1 MLESVANYLMRFA
14 GKRSSMRIR
23 IPNLDGKEKYIED
36 KSSIVLIG
44 ANGSGKT
51 RMSVWIDDNNPE
63 INIHRISAQKSL
75 NLPQM
80 VSPTE
85 MQAAEEE
92 FLYGTTNDNKSWLR
106 RQGKRNSRWGNAPET
121 YLLDDYQKL
130 MKYLMT
136 ENYEKS
142 IEYREKHKDGKTEF
156 DNTTRLEKIKEI
168 WEDVILHR
176 KIKICAGKI
185 ETSNRDEGKYYNG
198 SEMSDG
204 ERAIFYFIGEI
215 LCAKE
220 NSLIIIDEP
229 ENHLHK
235 SILVRLWNA
244 IEASRTDCVFLYITH
259 NLEFASSR
267 INSQIIWVK
276 EFLAEDTWEYDLL
289 DDVNT
294 SDSLKFEIMGNRQKV
309 LLVEGTSSKSLDR
322 KLYSKVYIEYNIL
335 SMESCNAVIQ
345 TTKAYN
351 QTHNLHYT
359 EVKGIVDRD
368 RRDDEEILQLKEK
381 NIFVP
386 DVSEIENLFLL
397 TDVIKIVAEKQD
409 KTEIDQIVLEVQEK
423 TFEFL
428 ENKIE
433 EQALLFTQQRNV
445 NYIIQ
450 KINKSVSTI
459 EEYKSNLNE
468 LVSLADLQFIYDQ
481 EIERMNKIIA
491 DRDYTMALK
500 VINNKGLLPY
510 TQLPNKF
517 GWKKDYYIDYV
528 LLLLEKND
536 EVGNRLKQIFRQHI
550 SCL

>member
-1 MLESVANYLMRFA
+1 
-14 GKRSSMRIR
+14 MRIK
-23 IPNLDGKEKYIED
+23 IPNLDGKEKCIEN

-63 INIHRISAQKSL
+63 IDIHRISAQKSL

-92 FLYGTTNDNKSWLR
+92 FLYGRTADDKSWLR
-106 RQGKRNSRWGNAPET
+106 RYGKRNNRWGNAPET

-156 DNTTRLEKIKEI
+156 DNITRLEKIKEI

-176 KIKICAGKI
+176 KIKISAGKI
-185 ETSNRDEGKYYNG
+185 ETSNRDEEKYYNG

>member
-1 MLESVANYLMRFA
+1 M
-14 GKRSSMRIR
+14 KIR
-23 IPNLDGKEKYIED
+23 IPNLEGTEKYIEN

-44 ANGSGKT
+44 ANGAGKT
-51 RMSVWIDDNNPE
+51 RMSVWIDENNSE

-75 NLPQM
+75 NLPKM

-85 MQAAEEE
+85 MQVAEKE
-92 FLYGTTNDNKSWLR
+92 FLYGTTSDDENWLR
-106 RQGKRNSRWGNAPET
+106 QYGKKNRRWGNAPET
-121 YLLDDYQKL
+121 YLLNDYQKL
-130 MKYLMT
+130 MQYLMT

-142 IEYREKHKDGKTEF
+142 IEYREKHKDGDAEF
-156 DNTTRLEKIKEI
+156 DNITRLEKIKEI

-185 ETSNRDEGKYYNG
+185 EASNCNEENYYNG

-204 ERAIFYFIGEI
+204 ERAIFYFIGEV

-276 EFLAEDTWEYDLL
+276 EFESKDDWKYDLL
-289 DDVNT
+289 DEVNT
-294 SDSLKFEIMGNRQKV
+294 SDSLKLEIMGNRQRI
-309 LLVEGTSSKSLDR
+309 LLVEGTPSKSIDR
-322 KLYSKVYIEYNIL
+322 KLYSKVYSEYNIL
-335 SMESCNAVIQ
+335 PMESCNTVIQ

-351 QTHNLHYT
+351 QTRNLHYA

-368 RRDDEEILQLKEK
+368 RRSDEEILRLKEK

-386 DVSEIENLFLL
+386 KVSEIENLFLL

-409 KTEIDQIVLEVQEK
+409 KIEINQIVLEVEEK

-428 ENKIE
+428 EKIIQ
-433 EQALLFTQQRNV
+433 EQALLFTQQRNQ

-450 KINKSVSTI
+450 KISKSVSTI
-459 EEYKSNLNE
+459 EEYKSNLSE
-468 LVSLADLQFIYDQ
+468 LVSLDDLQSIYDQ

-491 DRDYTMALK
+491 DRDYNMALK

-510 TQLPNKF
+510 TKLPNKF

-536 EVGNRLKQIFRQHI
+536 AVGNRLKQIFRQYI

>member
-1 MLESVANYLMRFA
+1 MV
-14 GKRSSMRIR
+14 RSDTIVGRGSCMKVK
-23 IPNLDGKEKYIED
+23 IPNLEGRETYIED

-44 ANGSGKT
+44 ANGAGKT
-51 RMSVWIDDNNPE
+51 RMSVWIDENNSE

-75 NLPQM
+75 NMPQK

-85 MQAAEEE
+85 MQTAEEE
-92 FLYGTTNDNKSWLR
+92 FLYGTTNNDKNWLR
-106 RQGKRNSRWGNAPET
+106 QYGKKRSRWGNAPET
-121 YLLDDYQKL
+121 YLLNDYQKL
-130 MKYLMT
+130 MQYLMT

-142 IEYREKHKDGKTEF
+142 IEYREKHKDGNSEF
-156 DNTTRLEKIKEI
+156 DNITRLEKIKEI

-176 KIKICAGKI
+176 KMKICAGKI
-185 ETSNRDEGKYYNG
+185 EITNWDEEHYYNG

-204 ERAIFYFIGEI
+204 ERAIFYFIGEV

-235 SILVRLWNA
+235 SILIRLWDA

-259 NLEFASSR
+259 NLDFASSR

-276 EFLAEDTWEYDLL
+276 EFLTENNWNYEL
-289 DDVNT
+289 VNDINA
-294 SDSLKFEIMGNRQKV
+294 SDSLKLEIMGNRQKV
-309 LLVEGTSSKSLDR
+309 LLVEGTPSKSIDR
-322 KLYSKVYIEYNIL
+322 KLYSKVYSEYNIL
-335 SMESCNAVIQ
+335 PMESCNAVIQ

-351 QTHNLHYT
+351 RTYNLHYA

-368 RRDDEEILQLKEK
+368 RRSNEEILRLKEK

-386 DVSEIENLFLL
+386 EVSEIENLFLL
-397 TDVIKIVAEKQD
+397 TDVIRIVAEKQD
-409 KTEIDQIVLEVQEK
+409 KQEIDQIILEVQEK

-428 ENKIE
+428 QNKIE
-433 EQALLFTQQRNV
+433 EQALLFTKQRNQ

-450 KINKSVSTI
+450 KINESASTI
-459 EEYKSNLNE
+459 EEYKLNLNE
-468 LVSLADLQFIYDQ
+468 LISSADIQSIYDQ
-481 EIERMNKIIA
+481 EIERMNKIVA
-491 DRDYTMALK
+491 DRDYFGALK

-528 LLLLEKND
+528 LLLLGKED
-536 EVGNRLKQIFRQHI
+536 EVGNRLKQIFRQNI
-550 SCL
+550 SYL